1 MWPFHGQT
9 HRPADVTG
17 RPEKSERKRE
27 EGCHNGVGRRLTVVE
42 PDTRSARLSQTPG
55 SQGQFESFLA
65 ALAASPP
72 PYRPPSLASGDVFA
86 DRYRVEREL
95 GRGGMG
101 AVYLATDM
109 ELGRKVA
116 LKLAAGRRAE
126 TELLRLQQ
134 EAKVMAR
141 LSHPG
146 IVTVFE
152 AAAAGDDVYLSL
164 EFVPGG
170 TLRDW
175 MDLGRHSWRET
186 VAMFLPLAETLAAAH
201 EAGVVHRDFKPQNVL
216 LGLHGEPRIADF
228 GLARSVAS
236 KDTLQAP
243 ILADATT
250 TRTGAVL
257 GTPAYMAP
265 EQALGLTAREAA
277 DQFSFFI
284 TLYEAIV
291 GKRPFPG
298 KTMPAVLESIESG
311 PPRLAPGM
319 PRAVADI
326 VRQGLRNDPRARHA
340 GMQVVAARLADVLHA
355 RRRRV
360 RNAVL
365 LAGAAITTGVGF
377 WLAPSGV
384 TPCQPDVLAASM
396 TSPWDEQTRE
406 NVSQRAGE
414 SAANKLETYRGGIAQ
429 RRLETCRAH
438 SIAQTLSDTDFALRS
453 ACLDRAEARLSALI
467 EDVASHGPQGLDPIP
482 LLQDVTR
489 CEDTVALRRYEGS
502 LASRSKFD
510 SAAQDAAN
518 REGLRLLTLA
528 DARIHRG
535 EDPTELAAA
544 ARSVGQEH
552 GLHAVEAR
560 ALLLLATHADDPS
573 VATARLDEAET
584 ITTDALPV
592 SLSVGIAVER
602 SNLALRFGNVELAA
616 AHVSH
621 AQTLARLDVGGL
633 SPQASLEV
641 ELVQEQINLATGN
654 SETSVESLLRIAAAL
669 PKHSSHSLFA
679 RSLLANAYVDQLQF
693 DDADRAFARAL
704 EHPLANTAEARAP
717 LQINR
722 AAALVRAGRPEPARV
737 SLDAFEAAYPDGAP
751 DYLQGAAL
759 ANRAGVLRLEGRN
772 AEAREQAEAA
782 LRLFSSQGPAHPSIP
797 SVLDELARIELDEE
811 QWRPAFDRSQAALE
825 SLEGLGLA
833 NAPDAVG
840 TLVLMS
846 KALLKLGHPDKA
858 AGAAKAS
865 LEISET
871 YRRPAAEVALAQLA
885 LAAAQGRP
893 NPSALAL
900 CKASKLEQCRA
911 AVQ

>member
-1 MWPFHGQT
+1 M
-9 HRPADVTG
+9 
-17 RPEKSERKRE
+17 
-27 EGCHNGVGRRLTVVE
+27 E

-55 SQGQFESFLA
+55 SQSQFESFLA

-152 AAAAGDDVYLSL
+152 AAAAGDDVYISL

-186 VAMFLPLAETLAAAH
+186 LGMFLPLAETLAAAH
-201 EAGVVHRDFKPQNVL
+201 DAGVVHRDFKPQNVL
-216 LGLHGEPRIADF
+216 LGLHGDPRIADF
-228 GLARSVAS
+228 GLARSVTAR
-236 KDTLQAP
+236 DTVRAP
-243 ILADATT
+243 LVANATT
-250 TRTGAVL
+250 TRTGAIL

-265 EQALGLTAREAA
+265 EQALGLTAGEAA

-311 PPRLAPGM
+311 PPRLTPGM
-319 PRAVADI
+319 PRALADV
-326 VRQGLRNDPRARHA
+326 VRQGLRNDPHARHR
-340 GMQVVAARLADVLHA
+340 GMKVVAARLANVLHT
-355 RRRRV
+355 RRRRI

-365 LAGAAITTGVGF
+365 VGGAALATGAGF
-377 WLAPSGV
+377 WLAPSAV
-384 TPCQPDVLAASM
+384 EPCQPDVLAASM
-396 TSPWDEQTRE
+396 TTPWDPRTRDDISE
-406 NVSQRAGE
+406 RAGE
-414 SAANKLETYRGGIAQ
+414 LAANKLEAYREDIEQ
-429 RRLETCRAH
+429 SRLETCRAH
-438 SIAQTLSDTDFALRS
+438 SVAQTLSDTDFALRS
-453 ACLDRAEARLSALI
+453 ACLDRAEARLSALV
-467 EDVASHGPQGLDPIP
+467 EEVASHGPAGLDPIP
-482 LLQDVTR
+482 LLQDITR

-518 REGLRLLTLA
+518 QEGLRLLTVA
-528 DARIHRG
+528 SARSHRG
-535 EDPTELAAA
+535 EDPTELVVA
-544 ARSVGQEH
+544 ARDLGREH
-552 GLHAVEAR
+552 DLHAIESQAI
-560 ALLLLATHADDPS
+560 LLLAGGADDPA
-573 VATARLDEAET
+573 VATKLLDEAEA
-584 ITTDALPV
+584 ITNDALPV
-592 SLSVGIAVER
+592 SISVGIATER
-602 SNLALRFGNVELAA
+602 SNLALRSGNVELAA

-621 AQTLARLDVGGL
+621 AQSLARLDAGGMT
-633 SPQASLEV
+633 PQARLELD
-641 ELVQEQINLATGN
+641 LVQEQINLATGN
-654 SETSVESLLRIAAAL
+654 SENSIESLLRITQAL
-669 PKHSSHSLFA
+669 PKQSQHGLFA
-679 RSLLANAYVDQLQF
+679 RSLLADAYVDQLQLGE
-693 DDADRAFARAL
+693 ADRAFAQAL
-704 EHPLANTAEARAP
+704 EHPLANTPEVRAP

-722 AAALVRAGRPEPARV
+722 ASALVRAGRPESACV

-751 DYLQGAAL
+751 AYLQGPAMGT
-759 ANRAGVLRLEGRN
+759 RAGVLRLEGRRD
-772 AEAREQAEAA
+772 EARELANASLE
-782 LRLFSSQGPAHPSIP
+782 LLTSLGPNHPSIP
-797 SVLDELARIELDEE
+797 AVLDELARIELDGER
-811 QWRPAFDRSQAALE
+811 WRPAFDRSQAALE

-833 NAPDAVG
+833 TTPNASG

-846 KALLKLGHPDKA
+846 RALLKLGHPEKA

-865 LEISET
+865 IDICKT
-871 YRRPAAEVALAQLA
+871 YRRPAGATALAQLA
-885 LAAAQGRP
+885 LAAAQGIP
-893 NPSALAL
+893 NRSALAL
-900 CKASKLEQCRA
+900 CEASELEQCRA